1 MAEPFE
7 PDDDAPLPVRPRL
20 EVTNPS
26 AAAPGREA
34 SSRRAREQADA
45 SPSLGLPGQRR
56 EVSEPGKPRAKSELT
71 PVRAD
76 ALPPAPVAAASAL
89 ARPAIGPLDPDVV
102 PSKGPLD
109 PVVPPARPPPVT
121 RPSFDFDP
129 VMAPARP
136 AALAKVEGAR
146 PAPAPASASASASA
160 PAPAPAAVAGP
171 AGAVPFASRLLASPR
186 FKPAAGLTAAVVVVW
201 ALSGSATYS
210 AEERARLGLLWR
222 DKAAPQLVSDI
233 IAVDAI
239 RVVRDSIGG
248 SRPRGTPEQRLRV
261 VHQPGAH
268 VFALVD
274 GTLVISVDLLQVLH
288 SEVELAA
295 VLAHAQ
301 AHYDL
306 GHIDRLLVTHTHL
319 MSKVRDELDA
329 KGSTAKALATA
340 ALGATETFTVD
351 EEIAADAFAI
361 ASLKLGAWD
370 GRGLRSV
377 LEGLGR
383 SPAGEAWLAHHPM
396 DPTRSAAWAATE
408 TGTDEEIKRVNVAEY
423 ETRVLDRL
431 FPSRPR
437 PRLVVPVVAAPAE
450 VTPWKKRTFEPAP
463 G

>member
-1 MAEPFE
+1 MRQALDRLKKTLGQ
-7 PDDDAPLPVRPRL
+7 DDQGPHSFKLAP
-20 EVTNPS
+20 EHEHEKKQ
-26 AAAPGREA
+26 GH
-34 SSRRAREQADA
+34 
-45 SPSLGLPGQRR
+45 
-56 EVSEPGKPRAKSELT
+56 
-71 PVRAD
+71 
-76 ALPPAPVAAASAL
+76 
-89 ARPAIGPLDPDVV
+89 
-102 PSKGPLD
+102 
-109 PVVPPARPPPVT
+109 
-121 RPSFDFDP
+121 
-129 VMAPARP
+129 
-136 AALAKVEGAR
+136 
-146 PAPAPASASASASA
+146 
-160 PAPAPAAVAGP
+160 APAPAAAAGP

-186 FKPAAGLTAAVVVVW
+186 FKPAAGLTAAVVVVVW

-261 VHQPGAH
+261 VRQPGAH

-306 GHIDRLLVTHTHL
+306 GHIDRLLGTHTHL

-351 EEIAADAFAI
+351 EEIAADALAI

-377 LEGLGR
+377 LERLGR

-408 TGTDEEIKRVNVAEY
+408 TGTDEEIKRVNAAEY

-450 VTPWKKRTFEPAP
+450 VTPWKKRTSEPAP